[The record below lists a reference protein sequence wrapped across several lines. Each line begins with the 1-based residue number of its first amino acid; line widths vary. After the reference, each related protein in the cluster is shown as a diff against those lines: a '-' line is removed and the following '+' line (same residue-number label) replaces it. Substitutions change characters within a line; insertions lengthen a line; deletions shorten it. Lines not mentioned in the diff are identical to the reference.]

1 LSVISLIGKI
11 LTEMNT
17 QRTREGVVFG
27 LALVMLV
34 VFLLVPVHSRAAINR
49 QINFQGKLTNPDG
62 TNITDGNYSI
72 RYRIYTSSSLD
83 GANPCAANSCKWEET
98 QSVAVADGIFQV
110 SLGSSTALPGSVDF
124 NSSPLYLGVKVGSD
138 AEMTPRI
145 QFTAAPYAFNS
156 DSVDGIDSAGLVQ
169 LGQNSSAQTDSSTNS
184 AIFINKTN
192 TGNQIQLQAS
202 AVDVFT
208 ITNSGSITLG
218 QNAAKTISV
227 AQTSTNA
234 AGQSLTISAG
244 QGGVGAGANAG
255 GNLTVQAGAGG
266 GTNGNGGN
274 LILSGGALNGSG
286 LVGSVVVKNP
296 TDSTTAFQ
304 VQNAAGTTAVLSADT
319 VNGIVT
325 VTGGLVVNTNDN
337 SIVRT
342 SSTDFSLGTVGSDI
356 SNNNGQ
362 MELSDGTIPNSGTGT
377 ISTAA
382 SQPAVDA
389 IIGAGASAITSS
401 NDKCLGVRKRT
412 GYRIIK

>member
-1 LSVISLIGKI
+1 
-11 LTEMNT
+11 MNT
-17 QRTREGVVFG
+17 QRPREGVVFG

-244 QGGVGAGANAG
+244 QGGVGAGSG
-255 GNLTVQAGAGG
+255 GIGSPDGAG
-266 GTNGNGGN
+266 
-274 LILSGGALNGSG
+274 
-286 LVGSVVVKNP
+286 
-296 TDSTTAFQ
+296 
-304 VQNAAGTTAVLSADT
+304 
-319 VNGIVT
+319 
-325 VTGGLVVNTNDN
+325 
-337 SIVRT
+337 
-342 SSTDFSLGTVGSDI
+342 
-356 SNNNGQ
+356 
-362 MELSDGTIPNSGTGT
+362 
-377 ISTAA
+377 
-382 SQPAVDA
+382 
-389 IIGAGASAITSS
+389 
-401 NDKCLGVRKRT
+401 RKRSRRALACLFEE
-412 GYRIIK
+412 GQQDDPAPPRPCGQESG